1 MCFMSDFLS
10 AHIHTS
16 NSGGKEWKKY
26 REAKY
31 YKIDKNEVAT
41 G

>member
-1 MCFMSDFLS
+1 MSDFLS

-16 NSGGKEWKKY
+16 NSGRKQKRRKKY

-41 G
+41 S

>member
-16 NSGGKEWKKY
+16 NSGEKKKY